1 MRRCPFTARTVL
13 FESYDMSPRTDS
25 KSKYVQY
32 VLVHTIPLCIVRK
45 DWLVELTKVTGQL
58 QDPVHIYVNTV
69 ENRRVD
75 RFEIYSYVETY

>member
-1 MRRCPFTARTVL
+1 MENGNANPEAGEGR
-13 FESYDMSPRTDS
+13 PRGNYGS
-25 KSKYVQY
+25 A
-32 VLVHTIPLCIVRK
+32 
-45 DWLVELTKVTGQL
+45 VTGQL